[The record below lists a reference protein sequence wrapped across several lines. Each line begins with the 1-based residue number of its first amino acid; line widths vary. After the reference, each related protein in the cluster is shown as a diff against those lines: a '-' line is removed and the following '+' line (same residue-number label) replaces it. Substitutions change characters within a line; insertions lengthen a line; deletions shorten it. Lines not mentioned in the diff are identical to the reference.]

1 MKECKQIALSSRDKK
16 EEFCGTDLS
25 LCKYHI
31 QTSDDA
37 IELANRPGMQED
49 LEDHICKMLQCTTMQ
64 LR

>member
-1 MKECKQIALSSRDKK
+1 MKECKQVALSSRDKK

-25 LCKYHI
+25 LCKYYI

-37 IELANRPGMQED
+37 TLLWPGMQED
-49 LEDHICKMLQCTTMQ
+49 LEHHLHIMLQCTTMQ

>member
-1 MKECKQIALSSRDKK
+1 MQTDSTEDKK

-49 LEDHICKMLQCTTMQ
+49 LEDHIRKMLQCTTMQ